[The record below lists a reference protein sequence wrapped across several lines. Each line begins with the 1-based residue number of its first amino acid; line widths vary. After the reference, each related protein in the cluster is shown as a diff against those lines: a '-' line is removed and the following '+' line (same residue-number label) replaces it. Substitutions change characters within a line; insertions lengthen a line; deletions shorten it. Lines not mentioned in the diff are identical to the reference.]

1 MLPTQSV
8 AALSVSAARYLKE
21 KSVISERREEP
32 GDRLKRLQTALML
45 GFRDTRRT
53 DLFEALYRLSFRQVH
68 TFVSVTRRGSARAL
82 DPDDLTQEVFLNV
95 YRYSSSFK
103 EQSGGFRGW
112 CLTIARNVISRK
124 AREHLRRAMLP
135 LAESSDPADSSAG
148 PRELSITQEEALSFH
163 RAWRTY
169 LLAYAAAYRELKPRD
184 QEALRLVEVEG
195 LQYREAALRLGVGL
209 SNMKMI
215 LLRARKRI
223 WRQMD
228 AWGGSQTRA
237 AG

>member
-1 MLPTQSV
+1 MLQTQSS
-8 AALSVSAARYLKE
+8 ATLSVSAARYLKE
-21 KSVISERREEP
+21 RGVLSERREDP
-32 GDRLKRLQTALML
+32 SDRLKRQQTALML
-45 GFRDTRRT
+45 GFRDTRRA
-53 DLFEALYRLSFRQVH
+53 DLFEALYRLSFRQVR

-82 DPDDLTQEVFLNV
+82 DPDDLTQEVFLNI

-124 AREHLRRAMLP
+124 AREHLKRSMLP
-135 LAESSDPADSSAG
+135 LAESCDPADSSAD
-148 PRELSITQEEALSFH
+148 PRELSITHEEALTLR

-184 QEALRLVEVEG
+184 QEALRLVEVED

-215 LLRARKRI
+215 LLRARRRI
-223 WRQMD
+223 WRRMD
-228 AWGGSQTRA
+228 AWGSSETRA

>member
-1 MLPTQSV
+1 MHTTQAS
-8 AALSVSAARYLKE
+8 AALSVSAARFLKQGGVL
-21 KSVISERREEP
+21 SVRDELAR
-32 GDRLKRLQTALML
+32 DRAERLQTALMV
-45 GFRDTRRT
+45 GFRETQRA
-53 DLFEALYRLSFRQVH
+53 DLFEALYRLSYSEVRA
-68 TFVSVTRRGSARAL
+68 FVGSRRRGSARAL
-82 DPDDLTQEVFLNV
+82 DPDDITQEVFLNV

-103 EQSGGFRGW
+103 ERAGGFRGW

-124 AREHLRRAMLP
+124 AREHLRRTMLP
-135 LAESSDPADSSAG
+135 LVEGSDPADSSQG
-148 PRELSITQEEALSFH
+148 PREQSITQEEALSFR

-195 LQYREAALRLGVGL
+195 LAYKEAADRLGVGL

-215 LLRARKRI
+215 LLRARRRI
-223 WRQMD
+223 WRRMGE
-228 AWGGSQTRA
+228 WGGSEARA

>member
-1 MLPTQSV
+1 MLQTQSSV
-8 AALSVSAARYLKE
+8 ALSISAARYLKE
-21 KSVISERREEP
+21 RGVLLEGSEEPEERR
-32 GDRLKRLQTALML
+32 KRLQTALML
-45 GFRDTRRT
+45 GFRDTRRA
-53 DLFEALYRLSFRQVH
+53 DLFEALYKLSHRQVRA
-68 TFVSVTRRGSARAL
+68 FVSATRRGSARVL
-82 DPDDLTQEVFLNV
+82 DPDDLTQEVFLNI

-124 AREHLRRAMLP
+124 AREHLKRSMLP
-135 LAESSDPADSSAG
+135 LAESCDPADSSAG
-148 PRELSITQEEALSFH
+148 PRELSISQEEATALR

-195 LQYREAALRLGVGL
+195 LQYRDAALRLGVGL

-215 LLRARKRI
+215 LLRARRRI
-223 WRQMD
+223 WRRMG
-228 AWGGSQTRA
+228 AWGGSEIRA

>member
-1 MLPTQSV
+1 MRKRVL
-8 AALSVSAARYLKE
+8 AAVDELDFQF
-21 KSVISERREEP
+21 SEIGRS
-32 GDRLKRLQTALML
+32 LQRST
-45 GFRDTRRT
+45 TRT
-53 DLFEALYRLSFRQVH
+53 IGCVVPSIENPVYADAVQ
-68 TFVSVTRRGSARAL
+68 GA
-82 DPDDLTQEVFLNV
+82 QEVFLNV

-103 EQSGGFRGW
+103 ERAGGFRGW

-135 LAESSDPADSSAG
+135 LVDGSDPADSSQG
-148 PRELSITQEEALSFH
+148 PREQSITQEEALSFR

-169 LLAYAAAYRELKPRD
+169 LLAYAAAFRELKPRD

-195 LQYREAALRLGVGL
+195 LAYKEAADCLGVGL

-215 LLRARKRI
+215 LLRARRRI
-223 WRQMD
+223 WRRMGE
-228 AWGGSQTRA
+228 WGGSEARA

>member
-1 MLPTQSV
+1 MLQTQSS

-21 KSVISERREEP
+21 KGVLLERPEEL
-32 GDRLKRLQTALML
+32 GDRHKRLQTALML
-45 GFRDTRRT
+45 GFRDTRRK
-53 DLFEALYRLSFRQVH
+53 DLFEALYRLSYQQVRS
-68 TFVSVTRRGSARAL
+68 FVSVTRRGSARAL

-112 CLTIARNVISRK
+112 CLTIARNLISRK
-124 AREHLRRAMLP
+124 AREHLKRAMLP
-135 LAESSDPADSSAG
+135 LAESFDPVDSSAG
-148 PRELSITQEEALSFH
+148 PRELSITHEEALSL
-163 RAWRTY
+163 RRSWRTY
-169 LLAYAAAYRELKPRD
+169 LLAYAAAYRELRPRD

-195 LQYREAALRLGVGL
+195 LQYRVAALRLGVGL

-215 LLRARKRI
+215 LLRARRRI
-223 WRQMD
+223 WRRMG
-228 AWGGSQTRA
+228 AWGGSEARA

>member
-1 MLPTQSV
+1 MQKTQAP
-8 AALSVSAARYLKE
+8 AALSVSAARYLRDGGALRE
-21 KSVISERREEP
+21 REE
-32 GDRLKRLQTALML
+32 GILDRRKRLQTALMV
-45 GFRDTRRT
+45 GFRDTQRA
-53 DLFEALYRLSFRQVH
+53 DLFEALYRLSHGEVRA
-68 TFVSVTRRGSARAL
+68 FVSATRRGSARAL
-82 DPDDLTQEVFLNV
+82 DPDDIAQEVFLNV

-103 EQSGGFRGW
+103 ERAGGFKGW

-124 AREHLRRAMLP
+124 AREQLKRATLP
-135 LAESSDPADSSAG
+135 LAEGFEPADCAAG
-148 PRELSITQEEALSFH
+148 PRELSISHEEASGLR

-195 LQYREAALRLGVGL
+195 LAYREAAVRLGVGL

-215 LLRARKRI
+215 LLRARRRI
-223 WRQMD
+223 WRRMS
-228 AWGGSQTRA
+228 AWGGVGARA